1 MNTNQIKLAQ
11 QLLTEKQQK
20 IEQRNQQQRPGYYND
35 MLKKSWRTLHNY
47 KSLSTMNV
55 YSPELYSEILR
66 YYAERNEFFPS

>member
-47 KSLSTMNV
+47 
-55 YSPELYSEILR
+55 
-66 YYAERNEFFPS
+66 